1 MTATVVAIFITTTP
15 SQKELGIPLKSIHI
29 EPSKSVFTGN
39 LDFYGRIYNR
49 IIHRIFQVQKMILR
63 PRYQIRTYFYQFFGA
78 LHIYFI
84 FVLDIDTRRSCRISN
99 GIKMGMSGIIQ
110 VNQSRRYDFDI
121 PNPRIKSPIHICSRA
136 IIQIIIRFPSEGHS
150 TLVTVKMTYRKFF
163 GTSPFRQLG
172 GCIQGTTIPNILIP
186 VVCARKRRRAWSWV
200 CCPKV
205 SACRRPSWRRSLP

>member
-1 MTATVVAIFITTTP
+1 
-15 SQKELGIPLKSIHI
+15 
-29 EPSKSVFTGN
+29 
-39 LDFYGRIYNR
+39 
-49 IIHRIFQVQKMILR
+49 MILR
-63 PRYQIRTYFYQFFGA
+63 SRHQIRTYFNQFFRA
-78 LHIYFI
+78 FHIYFI
-84 FVLDIDTRRSCRISN
+84 FVLDVDTGRSSRISN

-186 VVCARKRRRAWSWV
+186 VGRSNIQRIIGNIVFLNRNPLKRCRISRVDVTAYRNRQSNVGAKLICTGIIGIRAD
-200 CCPKV
+200 
-205 SACRRPSWRRSLP
+205 RQRPDK